1 MIERI
6 KEIKRQLGDDLLI
19 LAHHYQRDEIVEL
32 ADAIGDSLKLAQIA
46 EENKK
51 AKYIVF
57 CGVHFMAETADI
69 LSEDY
74 QSVFLPA
81 IDSGCPMADMADRK
95 SAEKAWDIITNELG
109 ESIVPITYIN
119 SKAEVKAF
127 CGVHQGATV
136 TSGNAEKVIKWGFSV
151 KDKILFLP
159 DQNLGKNTAVMLGI
173 DEKYMALY
181 DQHTEKLSYV
191 CKPEEVKMIL
201 WNGYCHVHHRI
212 TPEKVKEARN
222 ANPEAKIIVHPECP
236 HEVVKLC
243 DGSGSTTYLIK
254 AIENADKNTKW
265 IVGTEFNL
273 VKRLKDKFT
282 DKEIKILDTG
292 SICTNMSKTNPE
304 NLCETLE
311 NILKGNYVN
320 KITVDKKTAEE
331 AVMSLN
337 TMLSLS

>member
-1 MIERI
+1 MINKI
-6 KEIKRQLGDDLLI
+6 KEIKNQLGDDLLI

-32 ADAIGDSLKLAQIA
+32 ADAVGDSLKLAQIA

-74 QSVFLPA
+74 QRVFLPA
-81 IDSGCPMADMADRK
+81 RAAGCPMADMADRE
-95 SAEKAWDIITNELG
+95 SAEKAWDIITKEFG
-109 ESIVPITYIN
+109 DSIVPITYIN

-127 CGVHQGATV
+127 CGVHKGTTV
-136 TSGNAEKVIKWGFSV
+136 TSGNAEKVVKWGFSV

-159 DQNLGKNTAVMLGI
+159 DQNLGKNTAVALGV

-181 DQHTEKLSYV
+181 DQHTEKLYYD

-201 WNGYCHVHHRI
+201 WNGYCHVHHKI
-212 TPEKVKEARN
+212 TAKRVNEVRK
-222 ANPEAKIIVHPECP
+222 ANPNAKIIVHPECK
-236 HEVVKLC
+236 HEIVNLC

-254 AIENADKNTKW
+254 AVENADKNTKW

-273 VKRLKDKFT
+273 VKRLKEKFT
-282 DKEIKILDTG
+282 DRDIKILDEG
-292 SICTNMSKTNPE
+292 SICTNMNKTTLE
-304 NLCETLE
+304 NLYETLE
-311 NILKGNYVN
+311 NILNGDYSKQ
-320 KITVDKKTAEE
+320 ITVDKQTAKE